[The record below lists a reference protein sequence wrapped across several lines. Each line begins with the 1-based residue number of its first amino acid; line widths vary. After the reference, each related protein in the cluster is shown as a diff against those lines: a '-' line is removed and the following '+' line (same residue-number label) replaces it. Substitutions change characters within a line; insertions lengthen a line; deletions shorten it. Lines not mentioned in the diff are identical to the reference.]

1 MKRKQISA
9 LAAAMFTGAGV
20 LIAGTA
26 QADNFVDRGNPDNAL
41 SGQCIDGTNPQC
53 LATKSGTYVAVST
66 NNVTMGTNAKA
77 SASGIAIG
85 DQSNAASKGGTSNGG
100 AIAIGVGSQALA
112 NSATAI
118 GTVAVAQG
126 NTALAIGRQSAAVG
140 DFSMALGNVADAH
153 GTSSIALGHSA
164 LASGDRSVAI
174 GGANP
179 TTSDGVSAG
188 ASYDAATQT
197 RAGGTQS
204 VAIGAGAQTNDN
216 NQVAIG
222 SGSTGANN
230 GGTTVFGGT
239 AAPVGGAVSFGAIGK
254 ERQLKNVAAGAA
266 DTDAVNVQQLKNV
279 NGTLSTSIAT
289 VDARVTSV
297 GNSLSTTISNV
308 DQRVTN
314 VGNSLSTS
322 IVTATKNVVKYTD
335 DSHAAIALDG
345 SNGTK
350 IGGVATGVAD
360 TDAVNVGQLKG
371 TVAPLQTS
379 ISTAASNIT
388 NLQTS
393 VTGIN
398 TSLSTATT
406 NITNLQAADARNV
419 KYDGQSGFDSVTFA
433 GTDGT
438 TLHNV
443 AAGVANTDAVNVGQL
458 NGGLSSL
465 STSVTNNLSTT
476 LGNLSTS
483 VTNQI
488 GNATKNAVQY
498 DDDAHS
504 GVTLGGKGAQSPV
517 GMHNVAD
524 GVVASDAVNVG
535 QLGKATDT
543 LNQSITTVSNNVT
556 TLGNQVTTNTGN
568 IAALQQDALQ
578 WNANLGT
585 YDASHGGNGP
595 QRIGNVAAGVANT
608 DAVNVGQLTGTV
620 APLQTSISTAASNIT
635 NLQTSV
641 TGINTSLST
650 ATTNISDLQ
659 AADARNV
666 KYDGKSGFDS
676 VTFAGTNGT
685 TLHNVAAGV
694 ANTDAVN
701 VGQLNGGLSSLSTSV
716 TNNLSTTLGNLS
728 TSVTN
733 QIGNATKNAVQY
745 DDDAHSGVTL
755 GGKGAQS
762 PVGMHNVAD
771 GVAAS
776 DAVNVGQLGKAT
788 DTLNQSITNVG
799 NQVTTNTGNIA
810 ALQQDALQWNANLG
824 TYDASHGGNGPQR
837 IGNVAAGV
845 ANTDA
850 VNVGQLT
857 GTVAPLQ
864 SSISTAASNITNL
877 QTSVTGINTSLST
890 ATTNISNLQAA
901 DARNVKYDGQSGFD
915 SVTFAG
921 TNGTTLHNVAAGV
934 ANTDAVN
941 VGQLN
946 GGLSSLSTS
955 VTNNI
960 STTLGNLSTSVNNQ
974 IGNATKNAVQYD
986 DDAHSGVTLGG
997 KGAQSPVGVHNVADG
1012 LVASDAVNVGQLGKA
1027 TDTLN
1032 QSITT
1037 VSNNVTTLGNQ
1048 VTTNTGNIA
1057 ALQQDA
1063 LQWNANLGTY
1073 DASHGGN
1080 GPQRIGN
1087 VAAGVANTDA
1097 VNVGQLTGSIAPLQ
1111 SSISTAASNIT
1122 NLQSNVTGIN
1132 ASLST
1137 ATTNITNLQAADTR
1151 NVKYDG
1157 KSGFDSV
1164 TFAGTNGTTLHNVA
1178 AGVANTDA
1186 VNVGQLNGGLSSL
1199 STSVTNNI
1207 STTLGN
1213 LSTSINNQIGN
1224 ATKNAVQYDD
1234 DAHSGVTL
1242 GGKGAQSPVGV
1253 HNVADG
1259 LVASDAVN
1267 VGQLGK
1273 ATDTL
1278 NQSITTVSNN
1288 VTTLGNQVTTNT
1300 GNIAALQQDALQWN
1314 ANLGTYDASH
1324 GGNGPQRI
1332 GNVAAGKNGTDAVN
1346 VDQLNAAIQDG
1357 TSQLDALAVKY
1368 DDASKKQVSLGAGN
1382 GGSPV
1387 RLTNV
1392 AEGNVAAGSTDA
1404 VNGAQ
1409 LRRATDGTAAA
1420 LGGGAKANPD
1430 GTISAPTYK
1439 VGDGSFNNVGDALTN
1454 LDTRV
1459 GSNTTTLENHE
1470 TRIGNAETNIAG
1482 NTAAIAGLQ
1491 QDALQFD
1498 PKAGAYNAAR
1508 GGAPTKLTN
1517 VADGNIAAG
1526 STDAVNGGQLS
1537 GVKSSLEQ
1545 QITQVSNQA
1554 GEAVKNVVK
1563 YDVDAN
1569 GNRMNSVSLIGG
1581 DTKAAVVL
1589 KNVAAGTDDTD
1600 AVNVKQLK
1608 SVQSNLNQLGALA
1621 VQYDDSSKSS
1631 ITLGGAGG
1639 TRITNVQAGT
1649 LSSTSTDAVNGSQ
1662 LYATNQQVAKN
1673 TTDITNLQGN
1683 VTNIAN
1689 GKAGLVQ
1696 QQDPNGAITVGKDS
1710 GGTSV
1715 NFSGTAGD
1723 RVLTGVAAGVKDNDA
1738 VNMGQFNNAL
1748 KNAAANDQIRAAA
1761 TDANT
1766 TWIARADAGSIG
1778 STATAT
1784 GKNAVAV
1791 GQGSVADRD
1800 NSFSVGAKGSERQV
1814 TNVAAGTAPTDAVNV
1829 QQLND
1834 NLSTATTQAKG
1845 YTDQRIGQV
1854 YNSFNDLKKDMY
1866 GGVASAMA
1874 VAGLP
1879 QPTGAGRSMVSAAT
1893 SNYHGQQ
1900 GFAAGY
1906 SYVTE
1911 SNRWVVKASVTGNAR
1926 SDFGAVVGA
1935 GYQF

>member
-20 LIAGTA
+20 LISGAVH
-26 QADNFVDRGNPDNAL
+26 ADNFVDRGNPDNAL
-41 SGQCIDGTNPQC
+41 NGQCIDGTNPLC
-53 LATKSGTYVAVST
+53 VATKSGSYVAVST
-66 NNVTMGTNAKA
+66 ANVKMGTNAKA
-77 SASGIAIG
+77 GTSGIAIG
-85 DQSNAASKGGTSNGG
+85 DQSNASSNGGTSSGG

-179 TTSDGVSAG
+179 TSSDGVSAG

-222 SGSTGANN
+222 SGSVGANN
-230 GGTTVFGGT
+230 GGTPVFGGT
-239 AAPVGGAVSFGAIGK
+239 AAPVGGAVSFGSIGN

-345 SNGTK
+345 ANGTT
-350 IGGVATGVAD
+350 INGVAAGVAD

-371 TVAPLQTS
+371 SVAPLQT
-379 ISTAASNIT
+379 
-388 NLQTS
+388 
-393 VTGIN
+393 
-398 TSLSTATT
+398 
-406 NITNLQAADARNV
+406 
-419 KYDGQSGFDSVTFA
+419 
-433 GTDGT
+433 
-438 TLHNV
+438 
-443 AAGVANTDAVNVGQL
+443 
-458 NGGLSSL
+458 
-465 STSVTNNLSTT
+465 
-476 LGNLSTS
+476 
-483 VTNQI
+483 
-488 GNATKNAVQY
+488 
-498 DDDAHS
+498 
-504 GVTLGGKGAQSPV
+504 
-517 GMHNVAD
+517 
-524 GVVASDAVNVG
+524 
-535 QLGKATDT
+535 
-543 LNQSITTVSNNVT
+543 
-556 TLGNQVTTNTGN
+556 
-568 IAALQQDALQ
+568 
-578 WNANLGT
+578 
-585 YDASHGGNGP
+585 
-595 QRIGNVAAGVANT
+595 
-608 DAVNVGQLTGTV
+608 
-620 APLQTSISTAASNIT
+620 
-635 NLQTSV
+635 
-641 TGINTSLST
+641 
-650 ATTNISDLQ
+650 
-659 AADARNV
+659 
-666 KYDGKSGFDS
+666 
-676 VTFAGTNGT
+676 
-685 TLHNVAAGV
+685 
-694 ANTDAVN
+694 
-701 VGQLNGGLSSLSTSV
+701 
-716 TNNLSTTLGNLS
+716 
-728 TSVTN
+728 
-733 QIGNATKNAVQY
+733 
-745 DDDAHSGVTL
+745 
-755 GGKGAQS
+755 
-762 PVGMHNVAD
+762 
-771 GVAAS
+771 
-776 DAVNVGQLGKAT
+776 
-788 DTLNQSITNVG
+788 
-799 NQVTTNTGNIA
+799 
-810 ALQQDALQWNANLG
+810 
-824 TYDASHGGNGPQR
+824 
-837 IGNVAAGV
+837 
-845 ANTDA
+845 
-850 VNVGQLT
+850 
-857 GTVAPLQ
+857 
-864 SSISTAASNITNL
+864 SISTAASNITNL

-960 STTLGNLSTSVNNQ
+960 N
-974 IGNATKNAVQYD
+974 
-986 DDAHSGVTLGG
+986 
-997 KGAQSPVGVHNVADG
+997 
-1012 LVASDAVNVGQLGKA
+1012 
-1027 TDTLN
+1027 
-1032 QSITT
+1032 
-1037 VSNNVTTLGNQ
+1037 
-1048 VTTNTGNIA
+1048 
-1057 ALQQDA
+1057 
-1063 LQWNANLGTY
+1063 
-1073 DASHGGN
+1073 
-1080 GPQRIGN
+1080 
-1087 VAAGVANTDA
+1087 
-1097 VNVGQLTGSIAPLQ
+1097 
-1111 SSISTAASNIT
+1111 
-1122 NLQSNVTGIN
+1122 
-1132 ASLST
+1132 
-1137 ATTNITNLQAADTR
+1137 
-1151 NVKYDG
+1151 
-1157 KSGFDSV
+1157 
-1164 TFAGTNGTTLHNVA
+1164 
-1178 AGVANTDA
+1178 
-1186 VNVGQLNGGLSSL
+1186 
-1199 STSVTNNI
+1199 
-1207 STTLGN
+1207 TTLGN

-1242 GGKGAQSPVGV
+1242 GGKGAQSPVGL

-1259 LVASDAVN
+1259 VAASDAVN

-1278 NQSITTVSNN
+1278 SQSITTVSNN

-1314 ANLGTYDASH
+1314 ATLGTYDASH

-1387 RLTNV
+1387 HLTNV

-1409 LRRATDGTAAA
+1409 LRRSTDGTAAA
-1420 LGGGAKANPD
+1420 LGGGAAANPD
-1430 GTISAPTYK
+1430 GSISAPAYK
-1439 VGDGSFNNVGDALTN
+1439 VGGGSFNNVGDALTN
-1454 LDTRV
+1454 LDGRV

-1563 YDVDAN
+1563 YDVDTN
-1569 GNRMNSVSLIGG
+1569 GNRLNSVSLIGG
-1581 DTKAAVVL
+1581 DTNAAVVL

-1608 SVQSNLNQLGALA
+1608 GVQSSLNQLGALA

-1649 LSSTSTDAVNGSQ
+1649 LSATSTDAVNGSQ
-1662 LYATNQQVAKN
+1662 LNATNQQVAKN

-1696 QQDPNGAITVGKDS
+1696 QQDPNGAITVGKDT

-1715 NFSGTAGD
+1715 NFSGTSGD
-1723 RVLTGVAAGVKDNDA
+1723 RVLTGVAAGVNNNDA

-1748 KNAAANDQIRAAA
+1748 KNVAANDQIRAAV

-1766 TWIARADAGSIG
+1766 SWIARADAGSIG

-1834 NLSTATTQAKG
+1834 NVSAASNQAKG

>member
-20 LIAGTA
+20 LIAGA
-26 QADNFVDRGNPDNAL
+26 AHADNFVDRGNPDNAL
-41 SGQCIDGTNPQC
+41 NGQCIDGTNPLC
-53 LATKSGTYVAVST
+53 VSTKSGSYVAVST
-66 NNVTMGTNAKA
+66 ANVTMGTNARA
-77 SASGIAIG
+77 GTSGIAIG
-85 DQSNAASKGGTSNGG
+85 DQSNASSKGGTSSGG

-126 NTALAIGRQSAAVG
+126 NTSLAVGRQSAAVG
-140 DFSMALGNVADAH
+140 DFSMALGNVADAR

-179 TTSDGVSAG
+179 TSSDGVSAG

-222 SGSTGANN
+222 SGSVGANN
-230 GGTTVFGGT
+230 GGTPVFGGT
-239 AAPVGGAVSFGAIGK
+239 AAPVGGAVSFGAIGA

-279 NGTLSTSIAT
+279 NGTLSTSIAN

-308 DQRVTN
+308 DQRVTS

-345 SNGTK
+345 SNGTT
-350 IGGVATGVAD
+350 IGGVAAGVAD

-371 TVAPLQTS
+371 SVAPLQTS

-388 NLQTS
+388 NLQSS
-393 VTGIN
+393 VTDIN

-406 NITNLQAADARNV
+406 NIGSLQAADARNV

-433 GTDGT
+433 GTNGT

-443 AAGVANTDAVNVGQL
+443 AAGVADTDAVNVGQL

-483 VTNQI
+483 ITNQI
-488 GNATKNAVQY
+488 GDATKNAVQY

-517 GMHNVAD
+517 GLHNVAD
-524 GVVASDAVNVG
+524 GA
-535 QLGKATDT
+535 
-543 LNQSITTVSNNVT
+543 
-556 TLGNQVTTNTGN
+556 
-568 IAALQQDALQ
+568 
-578 WNANLGT
+578 
-585 YDASHGGNGP
+585 
-595 QRIGNVAAGVANT
+595 
-608 DAVNVGQLTGTV
+608 
-620 APLQTSISTAASNIT
+620 
-635 NLQTSV
+635 
-641 TGINTSLST
+641 
-650 ATTNISDLQ
+650 
-659 AADARNV
+659 
-666 KYDGKSGFDS
+666 
-676 VTFAGTNGT
+676 
-685 TLHNVAAGV
+685 
-694 ANTDAVN
+694 
-701 VGQLNGGLSSLSTSV
+701 
-716 TNNLSTTLGNLS
+716 
-728 TSVTN
+728 
-733 QIGNATKNAVQY
+733 
-745 DDDAHSGVTL
+745 
-755 GGKGAQS
+755 
-762 PVGMHNVAD
+762 
-771 GVAAS
+771 AAS

-788 DTLNQSITNVG
+788 DSLNQSITNVG

-810 ALQQDALQWNANLG
+810 ALQQDALLWNTNLG
-824 TYDASHGGNGPQR
+824 AYDASHGGNGPQR

-845 ANTDA
+845 ADTDA
-850 VNVGQLT
+850 VNVGQLN
-857 GTVAPLQ
+857 GSIAPLQ

-877 QTSVTGINTSLST
+877 QSNVTGINASLST

-901 DARNVKYDGQSGFD
+901 DTRNVKYDGQSGFD

-960 STTLGNLSTSVNNQ
+960 N
-974 IGNATKNAVQYD
+974 
-986 DDAHSGVTLGG
+986 
-997 KGAQSPVGVHNVADG
+997 
-1012 LVASDAVNVGQLGKA
+1012 
-1027 TDTLN
+1027 
-1032 QSITT
+1032 
-1037 VSNNVTTLGNQ
+1037 
-1048 VTTNTGNIA
+1048 
-1057 ALQQDA
+1057 
-1063 LQWNANLGTY
+1063 
-1073 DASHGGN
+1073 
-1080 GPQRIGN
+1080 
-1087 VAAGVANTDA
+1087 
-1097 VNVGQLTGSIAPLQ
+1097 
-1111 SSISTAASNIT
+1111 
-1122 NLQSNVTGIN
+1122 
-1132 ASLST
+1132 
-1137 ATTNITNLQAADTR
+1137 
-1151 NVKYDG
+1151 
-1157 KSGFDSV
+1157 
-1164 TFAGTNGTTLHNVA
+1164 
-1178 AGVANTDA
+1178 
-1186 VNVGQLNGGLSSL
+1186 
-1199 STSVTNNI
+1199 
-1207 STTLGN
+1207 TTLGN

-1242 GGKGAQSPVGV
+1242 GGKGAQSPVGL

-1259 LVASDAVN
+1259 TAASDAVN

-1273 ATDTL
+1273 ATDSL
-1278 NQSITTVSNN
+1278 NQSITNVSNN

-1409 LRRATDGTAAA
+1409 LRRATDGAAAA
-1420 LGGGAKANPD
+1420 LGGGATANPD
-1430 GTISAPTYK
+1430 GSISAPDYK
-1439 VGDGSFNNVGDALTN
+1439 VGGGSFNNVGDALTN
-1454 LDTRV
+1454 LDGRV
-1459 GSNTTTLENHE
+1459 LNNTTTLENHE

-1498 PKAGAYNAAR
+1498 PTLGAYNAAR

-1517 VADGNIAAG
+1517 VADGNVAAG

-1569 GNRMNSVSLIGG
+1569 GNRLNSVSLIGG
-1581 DTKAAVVL
+1581 DPNAAVVL
-1589 KNVAAGTDDTD
+1589 KNVAAGTADTD

-1608 SVQSNLNQLGALA
+1608 GVQSSLNQLGALA
-1621 VQYDDSSKSS
+1621 VQYDDASKSS

-1649 LSSTSTDAVNGSQ
+1649 LSATSTDAVNGSQ

-1683 VTNIAN
+1683 VNNIAN

-1696 QQDPNGAITVGKDS
+1696 QQDPNGAITVGKDT

-1715 NFSGTAGD
+1715 NFSGTSGD

-1766 TWIARADAGSIG
+1766 TWITRADAGSIG

-1834 NLSTATTQAKG
+1834 NLSTATSQAKG

-1911 SNRWVVKASVTGNAR
+1911 SNRWVVKASVTGNTR

>member
-20 LIAGTA
+20 LIAGA
-26 QADNFVDRGNPDNAL
+26 AHADNFVDRGNPDNAL
-41 SGQCIDGTNPQC
+41 NGQCIDGTNPLC
-53 LATKSGTYVAVST
+53 VSTKSGSYVAVST
-66 NNVTMGTNAKA
+66 ANVTMGTNARA
-77 SASGIAIG
+77 GTSGIAIG
-85 DQSNAASKGGTSNGG
+85 DQSNASSKGGTSSGG

-126 NTALAIGRQSAAVG
+126 NTSLAVGRQSAAVG
-140 DFSMALGNVADAH
+140 DFSMALGNVADAR

-179 TTSDGVSAG
+179 TSSDGVSAG

-222 SGSTGANN
+222 SGSVGANN
-230 GGTTVFGGT
+230 GGTPVFGGT
-239 AAPVGGAVSFGAIGK
+239 AAPVGGAVSFGAIGA

-279 NGTLSTSIAT
+279 NGTLSTSIAN

-308 DQRVTN
+308 DQRVTS

-345 SNGTK
+345 SNGTT
-350 IGGVATGVAD
+350 IGGVAAGVAD

-371 TVAPLQTS
+371 SVAPLQTS

-388 NLQTS
+388 NLQSS
-393 VTGIN
+393 VTDIN

-406 NITNLQAADARNV
+406 NIGNLQAADARNV

-433 GTDGT
+433 GTNGT

-443 AAGVANTDAVNVGQL
+443 AAGVADTDAVNVGQL

-465 STSVTNNLSTT
+465 STSVTNNINTT

-483 VTNQI
+483 INNQI

-517 GMHNVAD
+517 G
-524 GVVASDAVNVG
+524 
-535 QLGKATDT
+535 L
-543 LNQSITTVSNNVT
+543 
-556 TLGNQVTTNTGN
+556 
-568 IAALQQDALQ
+568 
-578 WNANLGT
+578 
-585 YDASHGGNGP
+585 
-595 QRIGNVAAGVANT
+595 
-608 DAVNVGQLTGTV
+608 
-620 APLQTSISTAASNIT
+620 
-635 NLQTSV
+635 
-641 TGINTSLST
+641 
-650 ATTNISDLQ
+650 
-659 AADARNV
+659 
-666 KYDGKSGFDS
+666 
-676 VTFAGTNGT
+676 
-685 TLHNVAAGV
+685 
-694 ANTDAVN
+694 
-701 VGQLNGGLSSLSTSV
+701 
-716 TNNLSTTLGNLS
+716 
-728 TSVTN
+728 
-733 QIGNATKNAVQY
+733 
-745 DDDAHSGVTL
+745 
-755 GGKGAQS
+755 
-762 PVGMHNVAD
+762 HNVAD

-788 DTLNQSITNVG
+788 DSLNQSITNVG

-810 ALQQDALQWNANLG
+810 ALQQDALLWNTNLG
-824 TYDASHGGNGPQR
+824 AYDASHGGNGPQR

-845 ANTDA
+845 ADTDA
-850 VNVGQLT
+850 VNVGQLN
-857 GTVAPLQ
+857 GSVAPLQ

-877 QTSVTGINTSLST
+877 QSNVTGINASLST

-901 DARNVKYDGQSGFD
+901 DTRNVKYDGQSGFD

-960 STTLGNLSTSVNNQ
+960 N
-974 IGNATKNAVQYD
+974 
-986 DDAHSGVTLGG
+986 
-997 KGAQSPVGVHNVADG
+997 
-1012 LVASDAVNVGQLGKA
+1012 
-1027 TDTLN
+1027 
-1032 QSITT
+1032 
-1037 VSNNVTTLGNQ
+1037 
-1048 VTTNTGNIA
+1048 
-1057 ALQQDA
+1057 
-1063 LQWNANLGTY
+1063 
-1073 DASHGGN
+1073 
-1080 GPQRIGN
+1080 
-1087 VAAGVANTDA
+1087 
-1097 VNVGQLTGSIAPLQ
+1097 
-1111 SSISTAASNIT
+1111 
-1122 NLQSNVTGIN
+1122 
-1132 ASLST
+1132 
-1137 ATTNITNLQAADTR
+1137 
-1151 NVKYDG
+1151 
-1157 KSGFDSV
+1157 
-1164 TFAGTNGTTLHNVA
+1164 
-1178 AGVANTDA
+1178 
-1186 VNVGQLNGGLSSL
+1186 
-1199 STSVTNNI
+1199 
-1207 STTLGN
+1207 TTLGN

-1242 GGKGAQSPVGV
+1242 GGKGAQSPVGL

-1259 LVASDAVN
+1259 TAASDAVN

-1273 ATDTL
+1273 ATDSL
-1278 NQSITTVSNN
+1278 NQSITNVSNN

-1368 DDASKKQVSLGAGN
+1368 DDASKTQVSLGAGN

-1420 LGGGAKANPD
+1420 LGGGATANPD
-1430 GTISAPTYK
+1430 GSISAPDYK
-1439 VGDGSFNNVGDALTN
+1439 VGGGSFNNVGDALTN
-1454 LDTRV
+1454 LDGRV
-1459 GSNTTTLENHE
+1459 LNNTTTLENHE

-1498 PKAGAYNAAR
+1498 PTLGAYNAAR

-1517 VADGNIAAG
+1517 VADGNVAAG

-1581 DTKAAVVL
+1581 DANAAVVL
-1589 KNVAAGTDDTD
+1589 KNVAAGTADTD

-1608 SVQSNLNQLGALA
+1608 GVQSSLNQLGALA
-1621 VQYDDSSKSS
+1621 VQYDDASKSS

-1649 LSSTSTDAVNGSQ
+1649 LSATSTDAVNGSQ

-1683 VTNIAN
+1683 VNNIAN

-1696 QQDPNGAITVGKDS
+1696 QQDPNGAITVGKDT

-1715 NFSGTAGD
+1715 NFSGTSGD

-1834 NLSTATTQAKG
+1834 NLSTATSQAKG

-1911 SNRWVVKASVTGNAR
+1911 SNRWVVKASVTGNTR

>member
-20 LIAGTA
+20 LIAGA
-26 QADNFVDRGNPDNAL
+26 AHADNFVDRGNPDNAL
-41 SGQCIDGTNPQC
+41 NGQCIDGTNPLC
-53 LATKSGTYVAVST
+53 VSTKSGSYVAVST
-66 NNVTMGTNAKA
+66 ANVTMGTNARA
-77 SASGIAIG
+77 GTSGIAIG
-85 DQSNAASKGGTSNGG
+85 DQSNASSKGGTSSGG

-126 NTALAIGRQSAAVG
+126 NTSLAVGRQSAAVG
-140 DFSMALGNVADAH
+140 DFSMALGNVADAR

-179 TTSDGVSAG
+179 TSSDGVSAG

-222 SGSTGANN
+222 SGSVGANN
-230 GGTTVFGGT
+230 GGTPVFGGT
-239 AAPVGGAVSFGAIGK
+239 AAPVGGAVSFGAIGA

-279 NGTLSTSIAT
+279 NGTLSTSIAN

-308 DQRVTN
+308 DQRVTS

-322 IVTATKNVVKYTD
+322 IVTATKTVVKYTD

-345 SNGTK
+345 SNGTT
-350 IGGVATGVAD
+350 IGGVAAGVAD

-371 TVAPLQTS
+371 SVAPLQT
-379 ISTAASNIT
+379 
-388 NLQTS
+388 
-393 VTGIN
+393 
-398 TSLSTATT
+398 
-406 NITNLQAADARNV
+406 
-419 KYDGQSGFDSVTFA
+419 
-433 GTDGT
+433 
-438 TLHNV
+438 
-443 AAGVANTDAVNVGQL
+443 
-458 NGGLSSL
+458 
-465 STSVTNNLSTT
+465 
-476 LGNLSTS
+476 
-483 VTNQI
+483 
-488 GNATKNAVQY
+488 
-498 DDDAHS
+498 
-504 GVTLGGKGAQSPV
+504 
-517 GMHNVAD
+517 
-524 GVVASDAVNVG
+524 
-535 QLGKATDT
+535 
-543 LNQSITTVSNNVT
+543 
-556 TLGNQVTTNTGN
+556 
-568 IAALQQDALQ
+568 
-578 WNANLGT
+578 
-585 YDASHGGNGP
+585 
-595 QRIGNVAAGVANT
+595 
-608 DAVNVGQLTGTV
+608 
-620 APLQTSISTAASNIT
+620 
-635 NLQTSV
+635 
-641 TGINTSLST
+641 
-650 ATTNISDLQ
+650 
-659 AADARNV
+659 
-666 KYDGKSGFDS
+666 
-676 VTFAGTNGT
+676 
-685 TLHNVAAGV
+685 
-694 ANTDAVN
+694 
-701 VGQLNGGLSSLSTSV
+701 
-716 TNNLSTTLGNLS
+716 
-728 TSVTN
+728 
-733 QIGNATKNAVQY
+733 
-745 DDDAHSGVTL
+745 
-755 GGKGAQS
+755 
-762 PVGMHNVAD
+762 
-771 GVAAS
+771 
-776 DAVNVGQLGKAT
+776 
-788 DTLNQSITNVG
+788 
-799 NQVTTNTGNIA
+799 
-810 ALQQDALQWNANLG
+810 
-824 TYDASHGGNGPQR
+824 
-837 IGNVAAGV
+837 
-845 ANTDA
+845 
-850 VNVGQLT
+850 
-857 GTVAPLQ
+857 
-864 SSISTAASNITNL
+864 SISTAASNITNL

-960 STTLGNLSTSVNNQ
+960 NTTLGNLSTSINNQ

-997 KGAQSPVGVHNVADG
+997 KGAQSPVGLHNVADG
-1012 LVASDAVNVGQLGKA
+1012 TAASDAVNVGQLGKA

-1032 QSITT
+1032 QSIT
-1037 VSNNVTTLGNQ
+1037 NVGNQ

-1063 LQWNANLGTY
+1063 LLWNANLGAY

-1087 VAAGVANTDA
+1087 VAAGVADTDA
-1097 VNVGQLTGSIAPLQ
+1097 VNVGQLNGSIAPLQ

-1122 NLQSNVTGIN
+1122 NLQTSVTGIN
-1132 ASLST
+1132 TSLST
-1137 ATTNITNLQAADTR
+1137 ATTNISNLQAADTR

-1157 KSGFDSV
+1157 QSGFDSV

-1207 STTLGN
+1207 NTTLGN

-1242 GGKGAQSPVGV
+1242 GGKGAQSLVGL

-1259 LVASDAVN
+1259 IAASDAVN

-1273 ATDTL
+1273 ATDSL
-1278 NQSITTVSNN
+1278 NQSITNVSNN

-1420 LGGGAKANPD
+1420 LGGGATANPD
-1430 GTISAPTYK
+1430 GSISAPDYK
-1439 VGDGSFNNVGDALTN
+1439 VGGGSFNNVGDALTN
-1454 LDTRV
+1454 LDGRV
-1459 GSNTTTLENHE
+1459 LNNTTTLENHE

-1498 PKAGAYNAAR
+1498 PTLGAYNAAR

-1517 VADGNIAAG
+1517 VADGNVAAG

-1581 DTKAAVVL
+1581 DANAAVVL
-1589 KNVAAGTDDTD
+1589 KNVAAGTADTD

-1608 SVQSNLNQLGALA
+1608 GVQSSLNQLGALA
-1621 VQYDDSSKSS
+1621 VQYDDASKSS

-1649 LSSTSTDAVNGSQ
+1649 LSATSTDAVNGSQ

-1683 VTNIAN
+1683 VNNIAN

-1696 QQDPNGAITVGKDS
+1696 QQDPNGAITVGKDT

-1715 NFSGTAGD
+1715 NFSGTSGD

-1834 NLSTATTQAKG
+1834 NLSTATSQAKG

-1911 SNRWVVKASVTGNAR
+1911 SNRWVVKASVTGNTR

>member
-1 MKRKQISA
+1 
-9 LAAAMFTGAGV
+9 MFTGAGV
-20 LIAGTA
+20 LISGAA

-41 SGQCIDGTNPQC
+41 SGQCIDGTNPLC
-53 LATKSGTYVAVST
+53 VATKSGSYVAVST
-66 NNVTMGTNAKA
+66 TNVTMGTNARA
-77 SASGIAIG
+77 GTSGIAIG
-85 DQSNAASKGGTSNGG
+85 DQSNASSKGGNSSGG
-100 AIAIGVGSQALA
+100 AIAIGIGSQALA

-118 GTVAVAQG
+118 GTVALAQG
-126 NTALAIGRQSAAVG
+126 NTSLAVGRQSAAVG

-179 TTSDGVSAG
+179 TTSDGVSSG
-188 ASYDAATQT
+188 AAYDAASQT
-197 RAGGTQS
+197 RAAGSQS
-204 VAIGAGAQTNDN
+204 VAIGAGAQTSDN

-222 SGSTGANN
+222 SGSVGANN
-230 GGTTVFGGT
+230 GGTPVFGGT
-239 AAPVGGAVSFGAIGK
+239 AAPVGGAVSFGSLGK

-279 NGTLSTSIAT
+279 NGTLSTSIAN

-297 GNSLSTTISNV
+297 GNSLSTSISNV

-314 VGNSLSTS
+314 VGSSLSTS
-322 IVTATKNVVKYTD
+322 IVSATKNVVKYTD

-345 SNGTK
+345 SNGTT
-350 IGGVATGVAD
+350 IGGVAAGVANTDAVNVGQLKGTVAPLQTSISTAASNIANLQTSVTGINTSLSTATTNIGNLQAADARNVKYDGQSGFDSVTFAGTKGTTLHNVAAGAAD

-406 NITNLQAADARNV
+406 NIGNLQAADARNV

-433 GTDGT
+433 GPNGT

-458 NGGLSSL
+458 NGGLASL

-476 LGNLSTS
+476 LGDLNTS
-483 VTNQI
+483 ISNQI

-504 GVTLGGKGAQSPV
+504 GVTLGGKGAQAPV
-517 GMHNVAD
+517 ALHNVAD
-524 GVVASDAVNVG
+524 GVAAGDAVNVG

-543 LNQSITTVSNNVT
+543 LNQSITNVGNNVT
-556 TLGNQVTTNTGN
+556 ALGNQVTTIGNQVTTNTGN

-608 DAVNVGQLTGTV
+608 DAVNVGQLNDSV

-650 ATTNISDLQ
+650 ATTNIGNLQ

-666 KYDGKSGFDS
+666 KYDGQSGFDS
-676 VTFAGTNGT
+676 VTFAGPNGT

-701 VGQLNGGLSSLSTSV
+701 VGQLNGGLASLSTSV
-716 TNNLSTTLGNLS
+716 TNNISTTIGDLS
-728 TSVTN
+728 TSISN
-733 QIGNATKNAVQY
+733 QIGSATKNAVQY

-755 GGKGAQS
+755 GGKGAQA
-762 PVGMHNVAD
+762 PVALHNVAD
-771 GVAAS
+771 GVAAG

-799 NQVTTNTGNIA
+799 NNVTALGNQVTTIGNQVTTNTGNITS
-810 ALQQDALQWNANLG
+810 LQQNALQWNANLG

-837 IGNVAAGV
+837 IGNVA
-845 ANTDA
+845 
-850 VNVGQLT
+850 
-857 GTVAPLQ
+857 
-864 SSISTAASNITNL
+864 
-877 QTSVTGINTSLST
+877 
-890 ATTNISNLQAA
+890 
-901 DARNVKYDGQSGFD
+901 DG
-915 SVTFAG
+915 
-921 TNGTTLHNVAAGV
+921 VAAG
-934 ANTDAVN
+934 
-941 VGQLN
+941 
-946 GGLSSLSTS
+946 
-955 VTNNI
+955 
-960 STTLGNLSTSVNNQ
+960 
-974 IGNATKNAVQYD
+974 
-986 DDAHSGVTLGG
+986 
-997 KGAQSPVGVHNVADG
+997 
-1012 LVASDAVNVGQLGKA
+1012 DAVNVGQLGKA

-1032 QSITT
+1032 QSITN
-1037 VSNNVTTLGNQ
+1037 VGNNVTALGNQ
-1048 VTTNTGNIA
+1048 VTTI
-1057 ALQQDA
+1057 
-1063 LQWNANLGTY
+1063 
-1073 DASHGGN
+1073 
-1080 GPQRIGN
+1080 
-1087 VAAGVANTDA
+1087 
-1097 VNVGQLTGSIAPLQ
+1097 
-1111 SSISTAASNIT
+1111 
-1122 NLQSNVTGIN
+1122 
-1132 ASLST
+1132 
-1137 ATTNITNLQAADTR
+1137 
-1151 NVKYDG
+1151 
-1157 KSGFDSV
+1157 
-1164 TFAGTNGTTLHNVA
+1164 
-1178 AGVANTDA
+1178 
-1186 VNVGQLNGGLSSL
+1186 
-1199 STSVTNNI
+1199 
-1207 STTLGN
+1207 
-1213 LSTSINNQIGN
+1213 
-1224 ATKNAVQYDD
+1224 
-1234 DAHSGVTL
+1234 
-1242 GGKGAQSPVGV
+1242 
-1253 HNVADG
+1253 
-1259 LVASDAVN
+1259 
-1267 VGQLGK
+1267 
-1273 ATDTL
+1273 
-1278 NQSITTVSNN
+1278 
-1288 VTTLGNQVTTNT
+1288 GNQVTTNT

-1346 VDQLNAAIQDG
+1346 VDQLNAAVQDG

-1368 DDASKKQVSLGAGN
+1368 DDASKRQVSLGAGN
-1382 GGSPV
+1382 GGTAV
-1387 RLTNV
+1387 RLTNI
-1392 AEGNVAAGSTDA
+1392 AEGTVAAGSTDA

-1409 LRRATDGTAAA
+1409 LRRAADGTAAA
-1420 LGGGAKANPD
+1420 LGGGATANPD
-1430 GTISAPTYK
+1430 GSIGAPDYK
-1439 VGDGSFNNVGDALTN
+1439 VGGGSYNNVGDALTN
-1454 LDTRV
+1454 LDGRV
-1459 GSNTTTLENHE
+1459 GSNTTTLANHE
-1470 TRIGNAETNIAG
+1470 TRITNAETNIAG
-1482 NTAAIAGLQ
+1482 NTVAITGLQ
-1491 QDALQFD
+1491 QNALQFD
-1498 PKAGAYNAAR
+1498 PTVGAYNAAR
-1508 GGAPTKLTN
+1508 DGAPTKLTN
-1517 VADGNIAAG
+1517 VADGNVAAG

-1537 GVKSSLEQ
+1537 GVQSSLEQ

-1563 YDVDAN
+1563 YDVDTN
-1569 GNRMNSVSLIGG
+1569 GNRLNSVSLVGG
-1581 DTKAAVVL
+1581 DANAAVVL

-1608 SVQSNLNQLGALA
+1608 GVQANLNQLGALA
-1621 VQYDDSSKSS
+1621 VQYDDSSKST
-1631 ITLGGAGG
+1631 ITLGGGAGG

-1649 LSSTSTDAVNGSQ
+1649 LSATSTDAVNGSQ
-1662 LYATNQQVAKN
+1662 LYATNQQVSKN
-1673 TTDITNLQGN
+1673 TTDITNLQGS

-1696 QQDPNGAITVGKDS
+1696 QQDPNGAITVGS
-1710 GGTSV
+1710 TTGGTSV
-1715 NFSGTAGD
+1715 SFTGTAGD
-1723 RVLTGVAAGVKDNDA
+1723 RVLTGVAAGVNDNDA
-1738 VNMGQFNNAL
+1738 VNMGQFNSAL
-1748 KNAAANDQIRAAA
+1748 KNAAANDQIRTAA

-1766 TWIARADAGSIG
+1766 TWIARADSGSIG
-1778 STATAT
+1778 TTASAT
-1784 GKNAVAV
+1784 GKNSVAV
-1791 GQGSVADRD
+1791 GPGSVADRD

-1814 TNVAAGTAPTDAVNV
+1814 TNVAAGSAPTDAVNV

-1834 NLSTATTQAKG
+1834 NISAASSQANG

-1911 SNRWVVKASVTGNAR
+1911 SNRWVVKASVTGNTR

>member
-9 LAAAMFTGAGV
+9 FAAAMFTGAGV
-20 LIAGTA
+20 LISGAA
-26 QADNFVDRGNPDNAL
+26 HADNFVDRGNPDNAL
-41 SGQCIDGTNPQC
+41 NGQCIDGTNPLC
-53 LATKSGTYVAVST
+53 VATKSGSYVAVST
-66 NNVTMGTNAKA
+66 TNVKMGTNAKA
-77 SASGIAIG
+77 GTSGIAIG
-85 DQSNAASKGGTSNGG
+85 DQSNASSNGGTSSGG

-179 TTSDGVSAG
+179 TSSDGVSAG

-222 SGSTGANN
+222 SGSVGANN
-230 GGTTVFGGT
+230 GGTPVFGGT
-239 AAPVGGAVSFGAIGK
+239 AAPVGGAVSFGSIGN

-297 GNSLSTTISNV
+297 GDSLSTTISNV
-308 DQRVTN
+308 DQRVTS

-345 SNGTK
+345 ANGTT
-350 IGGVATGVAD
+350 INGVAAGVAD

-371 TVAPLQTS
+371 SVAPLQTS
-379 ISTAASNIT
+379 ISTASSNIT

-398 TSLSTATT
+398 A
-406 NITNLQAADARNV
+406 
-419 KYDGQSGFDSVTFA
+419 
-433 GTDGT
+433 
-438 TLHNV
+438 
-443 AAGVANTDAVNVGQL
+443 
-458 NGGLSSL
+458 
-465 STSVTNNLSTT
+465 
-476 LGNLSTS
+476 
-483 VTNQI
+483 
-488 GNATKNAVQY
+488 
-498 DDDAHS
+498 
-504 GVTLGGKGAQSPV
+504 
-517 GMHNVAD
+517 
-524 GVVASDAVNVG
+524 
-535 QLGKATDT
+535 
-543 LNQSITTVSNNVT
+543 
-556 TLGNQVTTNTGN
+556 
-568 IAALQQDALQ
+568 
-578 WNANLGT
+578 
-585 YDASHGGNGP
+585 
-595 QRIGNVAAGVANT
+595 
-608 DAVNVGQLTGTV
+608 
-620 APLQTSISTAASNIT
+620 
-635 NLQTSV
+635 
-641 TGINTSLST
+641 
-650 ATTNISDLQ
+650 
-659 AADARNV
+659 
-666 KYDGKSGFDS
+666 
-676 VTFAGTNGT
+676 
-685 TLHNVAAGV
+685 
-694 ANTDAVN
+694 
-701 VGQLNGGLSSLSTSV
+701 
-716 TNNLSTTLGNLS
+716 
-728 TSVTN
+728 
-733 QIGNATKNAVQY
+733 
-745 DDDAHSGVTL
+745 
-755 GGKGAQS
+755 
-762 PVGMHNVAD
+762 
-771 GVAAS
+771 
-776 DAVNVGQLGKAT
+776 
-788 DTLNQSITNVG
+788 
-799 NQVTTNTGNIA
+799 
-810 ALQQDALQWNANLG
+810 
-824 TYDASHGGNGPQR
+824 
-837 IGNVAAGV
+837 
-845 ANTDA
+845 
-850 VNVGQLT
+850 
-857 GTVAPLQ
+857 
-864 SSISTAASNITNL
+864 
-877 QTSVTGINTSLST
+877 SLST

-960 STTLGNLSTSVNNQ
+960 STTLGNLSTSITNQ

-997 KGAQSPVGVHNVADG
+997 KGAQSPVALHNVADG
-1012 LVASDAVNVGQLGKA
+1012 VAAGDAVNVGQLGKA

-1032 QSITT
+1032 QSITN
-1037 VSNNVTTLGNQ
+1037 VGNSVTTLGNQ

-1063 LQWNANLGTY
+1063 LQWNA
-1073 DASHGGN
+1073 S
-1080 GPQRIGN
+1080 
-1087 VAAGVANTDA
+1087 
-1097 VNVGQLTGSIAPLQ
+1097 
-1111 SSISTAASNIT
+1111 
-1122 NLQSNVTGIN
+1122 
-1132 ASLST
+1132 
-1137 ATTNITNLQAADTR
+1137 
-1151 NVKYDG
+1151 
-1157 KSGFDSV
+1157 
-1164 TFAGTNGTTLHNVA
+1164 
-1178 AGVANTDA
+1178 
-1186 VNVGQLNGGLSSL
+1186 
-1199 STSVTNNI
+1199 
-1207 STTLGN
+1207 
-1213 LSTSINNQIGN
+1213 
-1224 ATKNAVQYDD
+1224 
-1234 DAHSGVTL
+1234 
-1242 GGKGAQSPVGV
+1242 
-1253 HNVADG
+1253 
-1259 LVASDAVN
+1259 
-1267 VGQLGK
+1267 
-1273 ATDTL
+1273 
-1278 NQSITTVSNN
+1278 
-1288 VTTLGNQVTTNT
+1288 
-1300 GNIAALQQDALQWN
+1300 
-1314 ANLGTYDASH
+1314 LGTYDASH

-1387 RLTNV
+1387 HLTNV

-1409 LRRATDGTAAA
+1409 LRRSTDGTAAA
-1420 LGGGAKANPD
+1420 LGGGATANPD
-1430 GTISAPTYK
+1430 GSISAPAYK
-1439 VGDGSFNNVGDALTN
+1439 VGGGSFNNVGDALTN
-1454 LDTRV
+1454 LDGRV

-1545 QITQVSNQA
+1545 EITQVSNQA
-1554 GEAVKNVVK
+1554 GEAMKNVVK
-1563 YDVDAN
+1563 YDVDTN
-1569 GNRMNSVSLIGG
+1569 GNRLNSVSLIGG
-1581 DTKAAVVL
+1581 DTNAAVVL

-1608 SVQSNLNQLGALA
+1608 GVQSSLNQLGALA

-1649 LSSTSTDAVNGSQ
+1649 LSATSTDAVNGSQ
-1662 LYATNQQVAKN
+1662 LNATNQQVAKN

-1683 VTNIAN
+1683 VTSIAN

-1696 QQDPNGAITVGKDS
+1696 QQDPNGAITVGKDT

-1715 NFSGTAGD
+1715 NFSGTSGD
-1723 RVLTGVAAGVKDNDA
+1723 RVLTGVAAGVNNNDA

-1748 KNAAANDQIRAAA
+1748 KNVAANDQIRAAV

-1766 TWIARADAGSIG
+1766 SWIARADAGSIG

-1834 NLSTATTQAKG
+1834 NLSAASNQAKG

-1854 YNSFNDLKKDMY
+1854 YNSLNDLKKDMY

>member
-20 LIAGTA
+20 LIAGA
-26 QADNFVDRGNPDNAL
+26 AHADNFVDRGNPDNAL
-41 SGQCIDGTNPQC
+41 NGQCVDGTNPLC
-53 LATKSGTYVAVST
+53 VSTKSGSYVAVST
-66 NNVTMGTNAKA
+66 ANVTMGTNARA
-77 SASGIAIG
+77 GTSGIAIG
-85 DQSNAASKGGTSNGG
+85 DQSNASSKGGTSSGG

-126 NTALAIGRQSAAVG
+126 NTSLAVGRQSAAVG
-140 DFSMALGNVADAH
+140 DFSMALGNVADAR

-179 TTSDGVSAG
+179 TSSDGVSAG

-222 SGSTGANN
+222 SGSVGANN
-230 GGTTVFGGT
+230 GGTPVFGGT
-239 AAPVGGAVSFGAIGK
+239 AAPVGGAVSFGAIGA

-279 NGTLSTSIAT
+279 NGTLSTSIAN

-308 DQRVTN
+308 DQRVTS

-345 SNGTK
+345 SNGTT
-350 IGGVATGVAD
+350 IGGVAAGVAD

-371 TVAPLQTS
+371 SVAPLQTS

-388 NLQTS
+388 NLQSS
-393 VTGIN
+393 VTDIN

-406 NITNLQAADARNV
+406 NIGSLQAADARNV

-433 GTDGT
+433 GTNGT

-443 AAGVANTDAVNVGQL
+443 AAGVADTDAVNVGQL

-483 VTNQI
+483 ITNQI
-488 GNATKNAVQY
+488 GDATKNAVQY

-517 GMHNVAD
+517 GLHNVAD
-524 GVVASDAVNVG
+524 GA
-535 QLGKATDT
+535 
-543 LNQSITTVSNNVT
+543 
-556 TLGNQVTTNTGN
+556 
-568 IAALQQDALQ
+568 
-578 WNANLGT
+578 
-585 YDASHGGNGP
+585 
-595 QRIGNVAAGVANT
+595 
-608 DAVNVGQLTGTV
+608 
-620 APLQTSISTAASNIT
+620 
-635 NLQTSV
+635 
-641 TGINTSLST
+641 
-650 ATTNISDLQ
+650 
-659 AADARNV
+659 
-666 KYDGKSGFDS
+666 
-676 VTFAGTNGT
+676 
-685 TLHNVAAGV
+685 
-694 ANTDAVN
+694 
-701 VGQLNGGLSSLSTSV
+701 
-716 TNNLSTTLGNLS
+716 
-728 TSVTN
+728 
-733 QIGNATKNAVQY
+733 
-745 DDDAHSGVTL
+745 
-755 GGKGAQS
+755 
-762 PVGMHNVAD
+762 
-771 GVAAS
+771 AAS

-810 ALQQDALQWNANLG
+810 ALQQDALLWNTNLG
-824 TYDASHGGNGPQR
+824 AYDASHGGNGPQR

-845 ANTDA
+845 ADTDA
-850 VNVGQLT
+850 VNVGQLN
-857 GTVAPLQ
+857 GSIAPLQ

-877 QTSVTGINTSLST
+877 QSNVTGINASLST

-901 DARNVKYDGQSGFD
+901 DTRNVKYDGQSGFD

-960 STTLGNLSTSVNNQ
+960 N
-974 IGNATKNAVQYD
+974 
-986 DDAHSGVTLGG
+986 
-997 KGAQSPVGVHNVADG
+997 
-1012 LVASDAVNVGQLGKA
+1012 
-1027 TDTLN
+1027 
-1032 QSITT
+1032 
-1037 VSNNVTTLGNQ
+1037 
-1048 VTTNTGNIA
+1048 
-1057 ALQQDA
+1057 
-1063 LQWNANLGTY
+1063 
-1073 DASHGGN
+1073 
-1080 GPQRIGN
+1080 
-1087 VAAGVANTDA
+1087 
-1097 VNVGQLTGSIAPLQ
+1097 
-1111 SSISTAASNIT
+1111 
-1122 NLQSNVTGIN
+1122 
-1132 ASLST
+1132 
-1137 ATTNITNLQAADTR
+1137 
-1151 NVKYDG
+1151 
-1157 KSGFDSV
+1157 
-1164 TFAGTNGTTLHNVA
+1164 
-1178 AGVANTDA
+1178 
-1186 VNVGQLNGGLSSL
+1186 
-1199 STSVTNNI
+1199 
-1207 STTLGN
+1207 TTLGN

-1242 GGKGAQSPVGV
+1242 GGKGAQSPVGL

-1259 LVASDAVN
+1259 TAASDAVN

-1278 NQSITTVSNN
+1278 NQSITNVSNN

-1387 RLTNV
+1387 RLTNI

-1409 LRRATDGTAAA
+1409 LRRATDGAAAA
-1420 LGGGAKANPD
+1420 LGGGATANPD
-1430 GTISAPTYK
+1430 GSISAPDYK
-1439 VGDGSFNNVGDALTN
+1439 VGGGSFNNVGDALTN
-1454 LDTRV
+1454 LDGRV
-1459 GSNTTTLENHE
+1459 LNNTTTLENHE

-1498 PKAGAYNAAR
+1498 PTLGAYNAAR

-1517 VADGNIAAG
+1517 VADGNVAAG

-1581 DTKAAVVL
+1581 DANAAVVL
-1589 KNVAAGTDDTD
+1589 KNVAAGTADTD

-1608 SVQSNLNQLGALA
+1608 GVQSSLNQLGALA
-1621 VQYDDSSKSS
+1621 VQYDDASKSS

-1649 LSSTSTDAVNGSQ
+1649 LSATSTDAVNGSQ

-1683 VTNIAN
+1683 VNNIAN

-1696 QQDPNGAITVGKDS
+1696 QQDPNGAITVGKDT

-1715 NFSGTAGD
+1715 NFSGTSGD

-1791 GQGSVADRD
+1791 GQDSVADRD

-1834 NLSTATTQAKG
+1834 NLSTATSQAKG

-1911 SNRWVVKASVTGNAR
+1911 SNRWVVKASVTGNTR

>member
-9 LAAAMFTGAGV
+9 FAAAMFTGAGV
-20 LIAGTA
+20 LISGAA
-26 QADNFVDRGNPDNAL
+26 HADNFVDRGNPDNAL
-41 SGQCIDGTNPQC
+41 NGQCIDGTNPLC
-53 LATKSGTYVAVST
+53 VATKSGSYVAVST
-66 NNVTMGTNAKA
+66 TNVKMGTNAKA
-77 SASGIAIG
+77 GTSGIAIG
-85 DQSNAASKGGTSNGG
+85 DQSNASSNGGTSSGG

-179 TTSDGVSAG
+179 TSSDGVSAG

-222 SGSTGANN
+222 SGSVGANN
-230 GGTTVFGGT
+230 GGTPVFGGT
-239 AAPVGGAVSFGAIGK
+239 AAPVGGAVSFGSIGN

-297 GNSLSTTISNV
+297 GDSLSTTISNV
-308 DQRVTN
+308 DQRVTS

-345 SNGTK
+345 ANGTT
-350 IGGVATGVAD
+350 INGVAAGVAD

-371 TVAPLQTS
+371 SVAPLQTS
-379 ISTAASNIT
+379 ISTASSNIT

-398 TSLSTATT
+398 A
-406 NITNLQAADARNV
+406 
-419 KYDGQSGFDSVTFA
+419 
-433 GTDGT
+433 
-438 TLHNV
+438 
-443 AAGVANTDAVNVGQL
+443 
-458 NGGLSSL
+458 
-465 STSVTNNLSTT
+465 
-476 LGNLSTS
+476 
-483 VTNQI
+483 
-488 GNATKNAVQY
+488 
-498 DDDAHS
+498 
-504 GVTLGGKGAQSPV
+504 
-517 GMHNVAD
+517 
-524 GVVASDAVNVG
+524 
-535 QLGKATDT
+535 
-543 LNQSITTVSNNVT
+543 
-556 TLGNQVTTNTGN
+556 
-568 IAALQQDALQ
+568 
-578 WNANLGT
+578 
-585 YDASHGGNGP
+585 
-595 QRIGNVAAGVANT
+595 
-608 DAVNVGQLTGTV
+608 
-620 APLQTSISTAASNIT
+620 
-635 NLQTSV
+635 
-641 TGINTSLST
+641 
-650 ATTNISDLQ
+650 
-659 AADARNV
+659 
-666 KYDGKSGFDS
+666 
-676 VTFAGTNGT
+676 
-685 TLHNVAAGV
+685 
-694 ANTDAVN
+694 
-701 VGQLNGGLSSLSTSV
+701 
-716 TNNLSTTLGNLS
+716 
-728 TSVTN
+728 
-733 QIGNATKNAVQY
+733 
-745 DDDAHSGVTL
+745 
-755 GGKGAQS
+755 
-762 PVGMHNVAD
+762 
-771 GVAAS
+771 
-776 DAVNVGQLGKAT
+776 
-788 DTLNQSITNVG
+788 
-799 NQVTTNTGNIA
+799 
-810 ALQQDALQWNANLG
+810 
-824 TYDASHGGNGPQR
+824 
-837 IGNVAAGV
+837 
-845 ANTDA
+845 
-850 VNVGQLT
+850 
-857 GTVAPLQ
+857 
-864 SSISTAASNITNL
+864 
-877 QTSVTGINTSLST
+877 SLST

-934 ANTDAVN
+934 ADA
-941 VGQLN
+941 
-946 GGLSSLSTS
+946 
-955 VTNNI
+955 
-960 STTLGNLSTSVNNQ
+960 
-974 IGNATKNAVQYD
+974 
-986 DDAHSGVTLGG
+986 
-997 KGAQSPVGVHNVADG
+997 
-1012 LVASDAVNVGQLGKA
+1012 
-1027 TDTLN
+1027 
-1032 QSITT
+1032 
-1037 VSNNVTTLGNQ
+1037 
-1048 VTTNTGNIA
+1048 
-1057 ALQQDA
+1057 
-1063 LQWNANLGTY
+1063 
-1073 DASHGGN
+1073 
-1080 GPQRIGN
+1080 
-1087 VAAGVANTDA
+1087 
-1097 VNVGQLTGSIAPLQ
+1097 
-1111 SSISTAASNIT
+1111 
-1122 NLQSNVTGIN
+1122 
-1132 ASLST
+1132 
-1137 ATTNITNLQAADTR
+1137 
-1151 NVKYDG
+1151 
-1157 KSGFDSV
+1157 
-1164 TFAGTNGTTLHNVA
+1164 
-1178 AGVANTDA
+1178 DA

-1213 LSTSINNQIGN
+1213 LSTSITNQIGN

-1242 GGKGAQSPVGV
+1242 GGKGAQSPVAL

-1259 LVASDAVN
+1259 VAAGDAVN

-1278 NQSITTVSNN
+1278 NQSITNVGNS

-1314 ANLGTYDASH
+1314 ATLGTYDASH

-1387 RLTNV
+1387 HLTNV

-1409 LRRATDGTAAA
+1409 LRRSTDGTAAA
-1420 LGGGAKANPD
+1420 LGGGAAANPD
-1430 GTISAPTYK
+1430 GSISAPAYK
-1439 VGDGSFNNVGDALTN
+1439 VGGGSFNNVGDALTN
-1454 LDTRV
+1454 LDGRV

-1563 YDVDAN
+1563 YDVDTN
-1569 GNRMNSVSLIGG
+1569 GNRLNSVSLIGG
-1581 DTKAAVVL
+1581 DTNAAVVL

-1608 SVQSNLNQLGALA
+1608 GVQSSLNQLGALA

-1649 LSSTSTDAVNGSQ
+1649 LSATSTDAVNGSQ
-1662 LYATNQQVAKN
+1662 LNATNQQVAKN

-1683 VTNIAN
+1683 VTSIAN

-1696 QQDPNGAITVGKDS
+1696 QQDPNGAITVGKDT

-1715 NFSGTAGD
+1715 NFSGTSGD
-1723 RVLTGVAAGVKDNDA
+1723 RVLTGVAAGVNNNDA

-1748 KNAAANDQIRAAA
+1748 KNVAANDQIRAAV

-1766 TWIARADAGSIG
+1766 SWIARADAGSIG

-1834 NLSTATTQAKG
+1834 NLSAASNQATG

-1854 YNSFNDLKKDMY
+1854 YNSLNDLKKDMY

>member
-20 LIAGTA
+20 LIAGA
-26 QADNFVDRGNPDNAL
+26 AHADNFVDRGNPDNAL
-41 SGQCIDGTNPQC
+41 NGQCIDGTNPLC
-53 LATKSGTYVAVST
+53 VSTKSGSYVAVST
-66 NNVTMGTNAKA
+66 ANVTMGTNARA
-77 SASGIAIG
+77 GTSGIAIG
-85 DQSNAASKGGTSNGG
+85 DQSNASSKGGTSSGG

-126 NTALAIGRQSAAVG
+126 NTSLAVGRQSAAVG
-140 DFSMALGNVADAH
+140 DFSMALGNVADAR

-179 TTSDGVSAG
+179 TSSDGVSAG

-222 SGSTGANN
+222 SGSVGANN
-230 GGTTVFGGT
+230 GGTPVFGGT
-239 AAPVGGAVSFGAIGK
+239 AAPVGGAVSFGAIGA

-279 NGTLSTSIAT
+279 NGTLSTSIAN

-308 DQRVTN
+308 DQRVTS

-345 SNGTK
+345 SNGTT
-350 IGGVATGVAD
+350 IGGVAAGVAD

-371 TVAPLQTS
+371 SVAPLQTS

-388 NLQTS
+388 NLQSS
-393 VTGIN
+393 VTDIN

-406 NITNLQAADARNV
+406 NIGNLQAADARNV
-419 KYDGQSGFDSVTFA
+419 KYDGQSSFDSVTFA
-433 GTDGT
+433 GTNGT

-443 AAGVANTDAVNVGQL
+443 AAGVADTDAVNVGQL

-483 VTNQI
+483 ITNQI
-488 GNATKNAVQY
+488 GDATKNAVQY

-504 GVTLGGKGAQSPV
+504 GVTLGGKGAQSP
-517 GMHNVAD
+517 
-524 GVVASDAVNVG
+524 
-535 QLGKATDT
+535 
-543 LNQSITTVSNNVT
+543 
-556 TLGNQVTTNTGN
+556 
-568 IAALQQDALQ
+568 
-578 WNANLGT
+578 
-585 YDASHGGNGP
+585 
-595 QRIGNVAAGVANT
+595 IG
-608 DAVNVGQLTGTV
+608 L
-620 APLQTSISTAASNIT
+620 
-635 NLQTSV
+635 
-641 TGINTSLST
+641 
-650 ATTNISDLQ
+650 
-659 AADARNV
+659 
-666 KYDGKSGFDS
+666 
-676 VTFAGTNGT
+676 
-685 TLHNVAAGV
+685 
-694 ANTDAVN
+694 
-701 VGQLNGGLSSLSTSV
+701 
-716 TNNLSTTLGNLS
+716 
-728 TSVTN
+728 
-733 QIGNATKNAVQY
+733 
-745 DDDAHSGVTL
+745 
-755 GGKGAQS
+755 
-762 PVGMHNVAD
+762 HNVAD

-788 DTLNQSITNVG
+788 DSLNQSITNVG

-810 ALQQDALQWNANLG
+810 ALQQDALLWNTNLG
-824 TYDASHGGNGPQR
+824 AYDASHGGNGPQR

-845 ANTDA
+845 ADTDA
-850 VNVGQLT
+850 VNVGQLN
-857 GTVAPLQ
+857 GSIAPLQ

-877 QTSVTGINTSLST
+877 QSNVTGINASLST

-901 DARNVKYDGQSGFD
+901 DTRNVKYDGQSGFD

-960 STTLGNLSTSVNNQ
+960 N
-974 IGNATKNAVQYD
+974 
-986 DDAHSGVTLGG
+986 
-997 KGAQSPVGVHNVADG
+997 
-1012 LVASDAVNVGQLGKA
+1012 
-1027 TDTLN
+1027 
-1032 QSITT
+1032 
-1037 VSNNVTTLGNQ
+1037 
-1048 VTTNTGNIA
+1048 
-1057 ALQQDA
+1057 
-1063 LQWNANLGTY
+1063 
-1073 DASHGGN
+1073 
-1080 GPQRIGN
+1080 
-1087 VAAGVANTDA
+1087 
-1097 VNVGQLTGSIAPLQ
+1097 
-1111 SSISTAASNIT
+1111 
-1122 NLQSNVTGIN
+1122 
-1132 ASLST
+1132 
-1137 ATTNITNLQAADTR
+1137 
-1151 NVKYDG
+1151 
-1157 KSGFDSV
+1157 
-1164 TFAGTNGTTLHNVA
+1164 
-1178 AGVANTDA
+1178 
-1186 VNVGQLNGGLSSL
+1186 
-1199 STSVTNNI
+1199 
-1207 STTLGN
+1207 TTLGN

-1242 GGKGAQSPVGV
+1242 GGKGAQSPVGL

-1259 LVASDAVN
+1259 TAASDAVN

-1273 ATDTL
+1273 ATDSL
-1278 NQSITTVSNN
+1278 NQSITNVSNN

-1324 GGNGPQRI
+1324 GGNAPQRI

-1420 LGGGAKANPD
+1420 LGGGATANPD
-1430 GTISAPTYK
+1430 GSISAPDYK
-1439 VGDGSFNNVGDALTN
+1439 VGGGSFNNVGDALTN
-1454 LDTRV
+1454 LDGRV
-1459 GSNTTTLENHE
+1459 LNNTTTLENHE

-1498 PKAGAYNAAR
+1498 PTLGAYNAAR

-1517 VADGNIAAG
+1517 VADGNVAAG

-1569 GNRMNSVSLIGG
+1569 GNRLNSVSLIGG
-1581 DTKAAVVL
+1581 DPNAAVVL
-1589 KNVAAGTDDTD
+1589 KNVAAGTADTD

-1608 SVQSNLNQLGALA
+1608 GVQSSLNQLGALA
-1621 VQYDDSSKSS
+1621 VQYDDASKSS

-1649 LSSTSTDAVNGSQ
+1649 LSATSTDAVNGSQ

-1683 VTNIAN
+1683 VNNIAN

-1696 QQDPNGAITVGKDS
+1696 QQDPNGAITVGKDT

-1715 NFSGTAGD
+1715 NFSGTSGD

-1834 NLSTATTQAKG
+1834 NLSTATSQAKG

-1911 SNRWVVKASVTGNAR
+1911 SNRWVVKASVTGNTR

>member
-20 LIAGTA
+20 LISGAVH
-26 QADNFVDRGNPDNAL
+26 ADNFVDRGNPDNAL
-41 SGQCIDGTNPQC
+41 NGQCIDGTNPLC
-53 LATKSGTYVAVST
+53 VATKSGSYVAVST
-66 NNVTMGTNAKA
+66 ANVKMGTNAKA
-77 SASGIAIG
+77 GTSGIAIG
-85 DQSNAASKGGTSNGG
+85 DQSNASSNGGTSSGG

-179 TTSDGVSAG
+179 TSSDGVSAG

-222 SGSTGANN
+222 SGSIGANN
-230 GGTTVFGGT
+230 GGTPVFGGT
-239 AAPVGGAVSFGAIGK
+239 AAPVGGAVSFGSIGK

-308 DQRVTN
+308 DQRLTS

-345 SNGTK
+345 ANGTT
-350 IGGVATGVAD
+350 INGVAAGVAD

-371 TVAPLQTS
+371 SIAPLQT
-379 ISTAASNIT
+379 
-388 NLQTS
+388 
-393 VTGIN
+393 
-398 TSLSTATT
+398 
-406 NITNLQAADARNV
+406 
-419 KYDGQSGFDSVTFA
+419 
-433 GTDGT
+433 
-438 TLHNV
+438 
-443 AAGVANTDAVNVGQL
+443 
-458 NGGLSSL
+458 
-465 STSVTNNLSTT
+465 
-476 LGNLSTS
+476 
-483 VTNQI
+483 
-488 GNATKNAVQY
+488 
-498 DDDAHS
+498 
-504 GVTLGGKGAQSPV
+504 
-517 GMHNVAD
+517 
-524 GVVASDAVNVG
+524 
-535 QLGKATDT
+535 
-543 LNQSITTVSNNVT
+543 
-556 TLGNQVTTNTGN
+556 
-568 IAALQQDALQ
+568 
-578 WNANLGT
+578 
-585 YDASHGGNGP
+585 
-595 QRIGNVAAGVANT
+595 
-608 DAVNVGQLTGTV
+608 
-620 APLQTSISTAASNIT
+620 
-635 NLQTSV
+635 
-641 TGINTSLST
+641 
-650 ATTNISDLQ
+650 
-659 AADARNV
+659 
-666 KYDGKSGFDS
+666 
-676 VTFAGTNGT
+676 
-685 TLHNVAAGV
+685 
-694 ANTDAVN
+694 
-701 VGQLNGGLSSLSTSV
+701 
-716 TNNLSTTLGNLS
+716 
-728 TSVTN
+728 
-733 QIGNATKNAVQY
+733 
-745 DDDAHSGVTL
+745 
-755 GGKGAQS
+755 
-762 PVGMHNVAD
+762 
-771 GVAAS
+771 
-776 DAVNVGQLGKAT
+776 
-788 DTLNQSITNVG
+788 
-799 NQVTTNTGNIA
+799 
-810 ALQQDALQWNANLG
+810 
-824 TYDASHGGNGPQR
+824 
-837 IGNVAAGV
+837 
-845 ANTDA
+845 
-850 VNVGQLT
+850 
-857 GTVAPLQ
+857 
-864 SSISTAASNITNL
+864 SISTAASNITNL

-901 DARNVKYDGQSGFD
+901 DTRNVKYDGQSGFD

-946 GGLSSLSTS
+946 GGLASLSTS

-960 STTLGNLSTSVNNQ
+960 STTLGNLSTSITNQ
-974 IGNATKNAVQYD
+974 IGDATKNAVQYD

-997 KGAQSPVGVHNVADG
+997 KGAQSPVALHNVADG
-1012 LVASDAVNVGQLGKA
+1012 VAASDAVNVGQLGKA

-1032 QSITT
+1032 QSITN
-1037 VSNNVTTLGNQ
+1037 VGNSVTTLGNQ

-1063 LQWNANLGTY
+1063 LQWNAT
-1073 DASHGGN
+1073 
-1080 GPQRIGN
+1080 
-1087 VAAGVANTDA
+1087 
-1097 VNVGQLTGSIAPLQ
+1097 
-1111 SSISTAASNIT
+1111 
-1122 NLQSNVTGIN
+1122 
-1132 ASLST
+1132 
-1137 ATTNITNLQAADTR
+1137 
-1151 NVKYDG
+1151 
-1157 KSGFDSV
+1157 
-1164 TFAGTNGTTLHNVA
+1164 
-1178 AGVANTDA
+1178 
-1186 VNVGQLNGGLSSL
+1186 
-1199 STSVTNNI
+1199 
-1207 STTLGN
+1207 
-1213 LSTSINNQIGN
+1213 
-1224 ATKNAVQYDD
+1224 
-1234 DAHSGVTL
+1234 
-1242 GGKGAQSPVGV
+1242 
-1253 HNVADG
+1253 
-1259 LVASDAVN
+1259 
-1267 VGQLGK
+1267 
-1273 ATDTL
+1273 
-1278 NQSITTVSNN
+1278 
-1288 VTTLGNQVTTNT
+1288 
-1300 GNIAALQQDALQWN
+1300 
-1314 ANLGTYDASH
+1314 LGTYDASH

-1387 RLTNV
+1387 HLTNV

-1409 LRRATDGTAAA
+1409 LRRSTDGTAAA
-1420 LGGGAKANPD
+1420 LGGGATANPD
-1430 GTISAPTYK
+1430 GSISAPAYK
-1439 VGDGSFNNVGDALTN
+1439 VGGGSFNNVGDALTN
-1454 LDTRV
+1454 LDGRV

-1470 TRIGNAETNIAG
+1470 TRIGNAEASIAG

-1563 YDVDAN
+1563 YDVDPN
-1569 GNRMNSVSLIGG
+1569 GNRLNSVSLIGG
-1581 DTKAAVVL
+1581 DTNAAVVL

-1608 SVQSNLNQLGALA
+1608 GVQSSLNQLGALA

-1649 LSSTSTDAVNGSQ
+1649 LSATSTDAVNGSQ
-1662 LYATNQQVAKN
+1662 LNATNQQVAKN

-1696 QQDPNGAITVGKDS
+1696 QQDPNGAISVGKDT

-1715 NFSGTAGD
+1715 NFSGTSGD
-1723 RVLTGVAAGVKDNDA
+1723 RVLTGVAAGVNNNDA

-1748 KNAAANDQIRAAA
+1748 KNVAANDQIRAAV

-1766 TWIARADAGSIG
+1766 SWIARADAGSIG

-1834 NLSTATTQAKG
+1834 NLSAASNQAKG

>member
-1 MKRKQISA
+1 
-9 LAAAMFTGAGV
+9 MFTGAGV
-20 LIAGTA
+20 LIAGA
-26 QADNFVDRGNPDNAL
+26 AHADNFVDRGNPDNAL
-41 SGQCIDGTNPQC
+41 NGQCIDGTNPLC
-53 LATKSGTYVAVST
+53 VSTKSGSYVAVST
-66 NNVTMGTNAKA
+66 ANVTMGTNARA
-77 SASGIAIG
+77 GTSGIAIG
-85 DQSNAASKGGTSNGG
+85 DQSNASSKGGTSSGG

-126 NTALAIGRQSAAVG
+126 NTSLAVGRQSAAVG
-140 DFSMALGNVADAH
+140 DFSMALGNVADAR

-179 TTSDGVSAG
+179 TSSDGVSAG

-222 SGSTGANN
+222 SGSVGANN
-230 GGTTVFGGT
+230 GGTPVFGGT
-239 AAPVGGAVSFGAIGK
+239 AAPVGGAVSFGAIGA

-279 NGTLSTSIAT
+279 NGTLSTSIAN

-308 DQRVTN
+308 DQRVTS

-345 SNGTK
+345 SNGTT
-350 IGGVATGVAD
+350 IGGVAAGVAD

-371 TVAPLQTS
+371 SVAPLQTS

-388 NLQTS
+388 NLQSS
-393 VTGIN
+393 VTDIN

-406 NITNLQAADARNV
+406 NIGNLQAADARNV

-433 GTDGT
+433 GTNGT

-443 AAGVANTDAVNVGQL
+443 AAGVADTDAVNVGQL

-465 STSVTNNLSTT
+465 STSVMNNLSTT

-483 VTNQI
+483 ITNQI
-488 GNATKNAVQY
+488 GDATKNAVQY

-517 GMHNVAD
+517 G
-524 GVVASDAVNVG
+524 
-535 QLGKATDT
+535 L
-543 LNQSITTVSNNVT
+543 
-556 TLGNQVTTNTGN
+556 
-568 IAALQQDALQ
+568 
-578 WNANLGT
+578 
-585 YDASHGGNGP
+585 
-595 QRIGNVAAGVANT
+595 
-608 DAVNVGQLTGTV
+608 
-620 APLQTSISTAASNIT
+620 
-635 NLQTSV
+635 
-641 TGINTSLST
+641 
-650 ATTNISDLQ
+650 
-659 AADARNV
+659 
-666 KYDGKSGFDS
+666 
-676 VTFAGTNGT
+676 
-685 TLHNVAAGV
+685 
-694 ANTDAVN
+694 
-701 VGQLNGGLSSLSTSV
+701 
-716 TNNLSTTLGNLS
+716 
-728 TSVTN
+728 
-733 QIGNATKNAVQY
+733 
-745 DDDAHSGVTL
+745 
-755 GGKGAQS
+755 
-762 PVGMHNVAD
+762 HNVAD

-788 DTLNQSITNVG
+788 DSLNQSITNVG

-810 ALQQDALQWNANLG
+810 ALQQDALLWNTNLG
-824 TYDASHGGNGPQR
+824 AYDASHGGSGPQR

-845 ANTDA
+845 ADTDA
-850 VNVGQLT
+850 VNVSQLN
-857 GTVAPLQ
+857 GSVAPLQ

-877 QTSVTGINTSLST
+877 QSNVTGINASLST

-901 DARNVKYDGQSGFD
+901 DTRNVKYDGQSGFD

-960 STTLGNLSTSVNNQ
+960 N
-974 IGNATKNAVQYD
+974 
-986 DDAHSGVTLGG
+986 
-997 KGAQSPVGVHNVADG
+997 
-1012 LVASDAVNVGQLGKA
+1012 
-1027 TDTLN
+1027 
-1032 QSITT
+1032 
-1037 VSNNVTTLGNQ
+1037 
-1048 VTTNTGNIA
+1048 
-1057 ALQQDA
+1057 
-1063 LQWNANLGTY
+1063 
-1073 DASHGGN
+1073 
-1080 GPQRIGN
+1080 
-1087 VAAGVANTDA
+1087 
-1097 VNVGQLTGSIAPLQ
+1097 
-1111 SSISTAASNIT
+1111 
-1122 NLQSNVTGIN
+1122 
-1132 ASLST
+1132 
-1137 ATTNITNLQAADTR
+1137 
-1151 NVKYDG
+1151 
-1157 KSGFDSV
+1157 
-1164 TFAGTNGTTLHNVA
+1164 
-1178 AGVANTDA
+1178 
-1186 VNVGQLNGGLSSL
+1186 
-1199 STSVTNNI
+1199 
-1207 STTLGN
+1207 TTLGN

-1242 GGKGAQSPVGV
+1242 GGKSAQSTVGL

-1259 LVASDAVN
+1259 TAASDAVN

-1273 ATDTL
+1273 ATDSL
-1278 NQSITTVSNN
+1278 NQSITNVSNN

-1420 LGGGAKANPD
+1420 LGGGATANPD
-1430 GTISAPTYK
+1430 GSISAPDYK
-1439 VGDGSFNNVGDALTN
+1439 VGGGSFNNVGDALTN
-1454 LDTRV
+1454 LDGRV
-1459 GSNTTTLENHE
+1459 LNNTTTLENHE
-1470 TRIGNAETNIAG
+1470 TRLGNAETNIAG

-1498 PKAGAYNAAR
+1498 PTLGAYNAAR

-1517 VADGNIAAG
+1517 VADGNVAAG

-1569 GNRMNSVSLIGG
+1569 GNRLNSVSLIGG
-1581 DTKAAVVL
+1581 DPNAAVVL
-1589 KNVAAGTDDTD
+1589 KNVAAGTADTD

-1608 SVQSNLNQLGALA
+1608 GVQSSLNQLGALA
-1621 VQYDDSSKSS
+1621 VQYDDASKSS

-1649 LSSTSTDAVNGSQ
+1649 LSATSTDAVNGSQ

-1683 VTNIAN
+1683 VNNIAN

-1696 QQDPNGAITVGKDS
+1696 QQDPNGAITVGKDT

-1715 NFSGTAGD
+1715 NFSGTSGD

-1766 TWIARADAGSIG
+1766 TWITRADAGSIG

-1834 NLSTATTQAKG
+1834 NLSTATSQAKG

-1911 SNRWVVKASVTGNAR
+1911 SNRWVVKASVTGNTR